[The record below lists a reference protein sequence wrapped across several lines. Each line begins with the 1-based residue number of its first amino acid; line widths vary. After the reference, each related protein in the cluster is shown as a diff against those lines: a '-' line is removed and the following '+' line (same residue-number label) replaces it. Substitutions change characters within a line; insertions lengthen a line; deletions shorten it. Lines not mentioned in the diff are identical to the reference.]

1 MPRTVAGV
9 LEHRGCRLA
18 YEIAGEGPPVLWIQG
33 VGAHGSCWRPQIEG
47 LAERFACLSY
57 DNRGIGKSQP
67 KGMTITVP
75 QLAEDASRLIEAAGW
90 ESAHVVG
97 HSMGGM
103 VALQLALDF
112 RQRVRSLFLSCT
124 FARGQQVA
132 PPTPRM
138 IWLGARSRIGTRS
151 ARRRAFLGLVLPDSA
166 LAREDAAT
174 LARRL
179 EPLFGHDLAD
189 SPPIV
194 SAQLRAM
201 RAANVRPRLGELAGL
216 RCLVVSAVHDP
227 IAPPRLGR
235 ALASGIPGAR
245 FVCVEDAS
253 HGLPIHRADTTNRL
267 LEEHFRGASPSAGP
281 GA

>member
-1 MPRTVAGV
+1 MPHTPLVAGCALSYEV
-9 LEHRGCRLA
+9 RG
-18 YEIAGEGPPVLWIQG
+18 AGEAVLFLQG
-33 VGAHGSCWRPQIEG
+33 VGVHGDGWRPQVDELHVRRRCITV
-47 LAERFACLSY
+47 
-57 DNRGIGKSQP
+57 DNRGIGRSVP
-67 KGMTITVP
+67 AGGPVTVERMALDA
-75 QLAEDASRLIEAAGW
+75 LAVLDAEAIDV
-90 ESAHVVG
+90 AHVVG
-97 HSMGGM
+97 HSLGGL
-103 VALQLALDF
+103 VALQLALTA
-112 RQRVRSLFLSCT
+112 RKRVASLALLCT
-124 FARGQQVA
+124 FADGRAAA